1 MKSKFKWLNSTRIAV
16 ILCVFTMVIYWL
28 SYMEIKNIEYPLKD
42 EIPKYSAYVQ
52 QFDAFM
58 KGQLHIDWEVDEKLL
73 EMENPYNYEEREKIK
88 VDYLFDRAYYD
99 EKYDSY
105 FITPI
110 VTVTKVDYLFDRA
123 YYDGKYY
130 SYFGITPIITVMFPF
145 YLLSGMLPA
154 PLLVQFIYML
164 IFAIFFP
171 KLVMM
176 LLDKYSKKTPAGL
189 KILLTYIAYLSSFNL
204 LIGRGTQPFYY
215 IASTAAI
222 AFLTWF
228 AYLFFKGIYTENHKK
243 RCIYFLAA
251 GLMFSLSFHARVIK
265 AFTGVFFIV
274 PVVIFYLILGKQT
287 WKKKLIELGCLSFFV
302 VIGFVFSFA
311 YNYAR
316 FDDIFE
322 FGANYQLTM
331 TDVTEYKLD
340 ISEFDDAVE
349 YYYKAELIDNMMN
362 DKWEFMR
369 DKLKLTSY
377 NRGSVDRFLYV
388 SEYFGLYAVPFM
400 IFSLM
405 AIVIVFLKKNSW
417 SYKITLLST
426 VVGGFIMAWLDFCL
440 GGVHFRYLT
449 DFSTEIAV
457 CSALVVLY
465 ILEMSYSLKNKKVA
479 MLVKTFIVIMLVVSI
494 YKAFQI
500 IVIDSINLFDIKDE
514 TIIERLFNV
523 NNSIFDGYV
532 K

>member
-1 MKSKFKWLNSTRIAV
+1 
-16 ILCVFTMVIYWL
+16 
-28 SYMEIKNIEYPLKD
+28 ME
-42 EIPKYSAYVQ
+42 
-52 QFDAFM
+52 
-58 KGQLHIDWEVDEKLL
+58 
-73 EMENPYNYEEREKIK
+73 
-88 VDYLFDRAYYD
+88 
-99 EKYDSY
+99 
-105 FITPI
+105 
-110 VTVTKVDYLFDRA
+110 
-123 YYDGKYY
+123 
-130 SYFGITPIITVMFPF
+130 
-145 YLLSGMLPA
+145 
-154 PLLVQFIYML
+154 
-164 IFAIFFP
+164 
-171 KLVMM
+171 
-176 LLDKYSKKTPAGL
+176 
-189 KILLTYIAYLSSFNL
+189 
-204 LIGRGTQPFYY
+204 
-215 IASTAAI
+215 
-222 AFLTWF
+222 
-228 AYLFFKGIYTENHKK
+228 
-243 RCIYFLAA
+243 
-251 GLMFSLSFHARVIK
+251 
-265 AFTGVFFIV
+265 
-274 PVVIFYLILGKQT
+274 
-287 WKKKLIELGCLSFFV
+287 KKLIELSCLSFFV

-369 DKLKLTSY
+369 DKLKLTRY

-405 AIVIVFLKKNSW
+405 AIVIIFLKKNSW

-500 IVIDSINLFDIKDE
+500 IVIDSVSLFDIKDE
-514 TIIERLFNV
+514 TIIARLFNV